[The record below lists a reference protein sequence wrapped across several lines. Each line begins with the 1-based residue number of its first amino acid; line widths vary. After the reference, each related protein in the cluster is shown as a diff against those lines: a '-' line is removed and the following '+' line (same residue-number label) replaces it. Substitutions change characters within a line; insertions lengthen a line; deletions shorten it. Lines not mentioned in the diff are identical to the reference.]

1 MNRIFTGLLAVV
13 LLSATFTYGRQGA
26 LQEVKASCDN
36 PDAFTVLA
44 KENYI
49 CMSEE
54 DMKNTIK
61 QVYIMGLNARNKQKE
76 L

>member
-1 MNRIFTGLLAVV
+1 MNSIITGVV
-13 LLSATFTYGRQGA
+13 VVALSAGA
-26 LQEVKASCDN
+26 FYTGGQSALHAVKASCDN
-36 PDAFTVLA
+36 PDALTVLE
-44 KENYI
+44 KQEYV
-49 CMSEE
+49 CMTTE